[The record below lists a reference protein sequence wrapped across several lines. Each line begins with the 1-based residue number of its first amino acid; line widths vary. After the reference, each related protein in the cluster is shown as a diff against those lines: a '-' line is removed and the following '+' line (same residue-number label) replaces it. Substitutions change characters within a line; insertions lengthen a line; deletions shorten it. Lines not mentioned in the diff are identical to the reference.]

1 MGALLLGAALHS
13 NNPRGLA
20 SKFLISVFAL
30 FSIIFIASYT
40 ANLAAFM
47 ITKEGH
53 FNLSGI
59 NDKRVCLLNFIS
71 SFVFLATKQSFHLF
85 TRKIFAYLYF
95 TKSFS
100 IQSLLVVAGM
110 QEQILAHSGSAQ
122 YLAGPRRR
130 QSGKISQKC
139 SNI

>member
-1 MGALLLGAALHS
+1 M
-13 NNPRGLA
+13 PP
-20 SKFLISVFAL
+20 KFHKF
-30 FSIIFIASYT
+30 F
-40 ANLAAFM
+40 
-47 ITKEGH
+47 
-53 FNLSGI
+53 
-59 NDKRVCLLNFIS
+59 C
-71 SFVFLATKQSFHLF
+71 FLATKQSFHLF

-100 IQSLLVVAGM
+100 IQSQLVVAGM

-139 SNI
+139 SNIWSNTTGDLWMMPSINLSLCMYFRTFPFSFPSVLILYSRRNAQLSKINLETLI